1 MRQGVLFFSFTL
13 FIKSSCEVIV
23 ASILLC
29 NGGDARKELLG
40 EVWLVF
46 WSSFCVFWGWV
57 SVEFLGLNW
66 LKSCKMPFSGEFFCG
81 LWFAVELFAELFKAS
96 AIIFKTPKLSIFFS
110 LRATKMPKKLGK
122 TIAKKTVIVYNKYLY
137 KYLYSAKY
145 KKLPK
150 FTGVFMKKLLTR
162 LLVCVMALV
171 MVMGIVGCGES
182 EWDGTSMK
190 KWGAKISNGGFIAE
204 TENYLYFI
212 NGTTSNGDDN
222 EFGVPVK
229 GALMAVEKS
238 SIGTA
243 NVKTQV
249 VVPKLFVASDYNA
262 GVYIYGDYVYYGSPS
277 TDKDNDGN
285 IAIGDLTFARTKLDG
300 TDTKEFFTVSSLSA
314 SYRIAEKDGVVYIVY
329 YDMASSSLK
338 SYNTKSGSSIVIAK
352 TDYETK
358 DKYESLKNYAF
369 LDGEGVNG
377 LTVIYEAT
385 VYQENYYEEAV
396 DDDYARTEETFNK
409 LYAYTVGDKIEEGNE
424 FYGKCILDG
433 GKDNDEDDKVDE
445 LVYEISLVDGG
456 YLFYKQTDLDSKET
470 VYAVEVDGFDFSK
483 KVEIKNADFLSSS
496 ILIKSLEEIYTLV
509 DIPVDNGG
517 EEGAT
522 PLYAFLVKTSL
533 IDDTLTKY
541 ERVAKIGSGS
551 DMLEIKVHNGKQY
564 LYFVNPSS
572 QLARVELSVGAVEK
586 FNDSQRISEKTVG
599 SSWYAPEFIDITT
612 TTGEGAQA
620 VSTTKTYAIYLDN
633 SSEGASYVK
642 MVEIYNS
649 AFVNNAEYDLNT
661 GIKVASDDV
670 DDDGKADVY
679 YLEGHSLLGKMIEKD
694 LVNIAVSKLES
705 LTDTIKWEVKD
716 GVLVVGEKVVEA
728 RNAYDKLSEQG
739 KKDYGEDNL
748 TILESAEKAVEA
760 IKVLY
765 KLDGI
770 VNYEFMSEAEQ
781 AEFKTAYEQAKVVM
795 DTIDEI
801 EDQDILNFID
811 GNLLWSYY
819 EKATDLFAK

>member
-1 MRQGVLFFSFTL
+1 
-13 FIKSSCEVIV
+13 
-23 ASILLC
+23 
-29 NGGDARKELLG
+29 
-40 EVWLVF
+40 
-46 WSSFCVFWGWV
+46 
-57 SVEFLGLNW
+57 
-66 LKSCKMPFSGEFFCG
+66 
-81 LWFAVELFAELFKAS
+81 
-96 AIIFKTPKLSIFFS
+96 
-110 LRATKMPKKLGK
+110 
-122 TIAKKTVIVYNKYLY
+122 
-137 KYLYSAKY
+137 
-145 KKLPK
+145 
-150 FTGVFMKKLLTR
+150 MKKLLTR

-171 MVMGIVGCGES
+171 MVMGIVGCGDS

-190 KWGAKISNGGFIAE
+190 KWGAKVSNGGFIAE

-243 NVKTQV
+243 NVNAQI
-249 VVPKLFVASDYNA
+249 VVPKLFVATDYSA

-277 TDKDNDGN
+277 TDKDDDGN
-285 IAIGDLTFARTKLDG
+285 IAIGELTFARTKLDG
-300 TDTKEFFTVSSLSA
+300 TDTKEFFTVSTLSTT
-314 SYRIAEKDGVVYIVY
+314 YRIIEKDGVVYIAY
-329 YDMASSSLK
+329 YDISAAALK
-338 SYNTKSGSSIVIAK
+338 CYNTKTDSTIVVAK
-352 TDYETK
+352 TDYKTK
-358 DKYESLKNYAF
+358 DKYESLANYAF

-377 LTVIYEAT
+377 LTIIYEAT

-409 LYAYTVGDKIEEGNE
+409 LYAYTVGDKIENGNE

-433 GKDNDEDDKVDE
+433 GKDADGDNKADE
-445 LVYEISLVDGG
+445 LVFEISLLDGG
-456 YLFYKQTDLDSKET
+456 YLFYKQKDLDSKET
-470 VYAVEVDGFDFSK
+470 AYAVELDGLDVSK
-483 KVEIKNADFLSSS
+483 KIEIKNTQYLTADS
-496 ILIKSLEEIYTLV
+496 LIESLDEVYTLV
-509 DIPVDNGG
+509 DIAVESEDGS
-517 EEGAT
+517 T
-522 PLYAFLVKTSL
+522 PLYAFIVKASLV
-533 IDDTLTKY
+533 DDGVTKY
-541 ERVAKIGSGS
+541 ERVGKIGSGS
-551 DMLEIKVHNGKQY
+551 NLLELKVHNGKKY
-564 LYFVNPSS
+564 MYFVNPSS
-572 QLARVELSVGAVEK
+572 QLARVELSEGEVEK

-599 SSWYAPEFIDITT
+599 SSWYKPEFIDITT

-679 YLEGHSLLGKMIEKD
+679 YLEGHVMLGKMIEKD

-705 LTDTIKWEVKD
+705 LSDTIKWELNDK
-716 GVLVVGEKVVEA
+716 GELIVGEKVAEA
-728 RNAYDKLSEQG
+728 RKAYDILSKDGKEQ
-739 KKDYGEDNL
+739 YGEDNL

-770 VNYEFMSEAEQ
+770 VNYEFMTEAQQ
-781 AEFKTAYEQAKVVM
+781 ADFKTAYEQAKIVM

-801 EDQDILNFID
+801 EDQDVLNFID
-811 GNLLWSYY
+811 GNLLWAYY
-819 EKATDLFAK
+819 EKASDLFAK